1 MPVNDLHL
9 RTYVKWEYDCLISIP
24 KAAGAIMQLVTLF
37 FYNHDLE
44 KKPSF
49 GMFPQNISTG
59 ILEYET
65 FWVIFKTL
73 WSAISFPTFFSF
85 SRVT

>member
-1 MPVNDLHL
+1 
-9 RTYVKWEYDCLISIP
+9 
-24 KAAGAIMQLVTLF
+24 MQLVTLF

-65 FWVIFKTL
+65 F
-73 WSAISFPTFFSF
+73 
-85 SRVT
+85 